1 MSEKTTK
8 KKSIGS
14 KFMGLFFEEEETSEK
29 NDKGTPPENSD
40 QSNTKPEG
48 QSAETATIPAPPINA
63 TIPPI
68 AGVID
73 AKFADFL
80 TKVIAD
86 NNLPGFDYYE
96 FKEALHNMKD
106 MNMSEQQK
114 YQSVFATLRS
124 AGLTK
129 EKLLETA
136 QHYVTVLETEGEK
149 FAKAS
154 EGETAKE
161 VTAREQKVTDLTTEN
176 QDLNQK
182 IQELSDKIQEN
193 QGHISTF
200 QGEISEEKTKIQQTV
215 NNFNKTQESL
225 IGKINS
231 DIQNITT
238 FIIEPTKPTK

>member
-8 KKSIGS
+8 KKEGIGS
-14 KFMGLFFEEEETSEK
+14 KVMGFFFEDETSD
-29 NDKGTPPENSD
+29 DKGTPPENSD
-40 QSNTKPEG
+40 QSSNTKPES
-48 QSAETATIPAPPINA
+48 QSTETVTIPAPPITA

-68 AGVID
+68 AGVVD
-73 AKFADFL
+73 PKFADFL
-80 TKVIAD
+80 SKVIAD
-86 NNLPGFDYYE
+86 NNLPGLDYFE
-96 FKEALHNMKD
+96 FKEALHNMQS
-106 MNMSEQQK
+106 MSMSQQQK
-114 YQSVFATLRS
+114 YEAVFATLSS

-136 QHYVTVLETEGEK
+136 GHYVTVLETEGEK

-161 VTAREQKVTDLTTEN
+161 VTAREQKVVNLTTEN
-176 QDLNQK
+176 ESLNKQ

-193 QGHISTF
+193 QGLISTF

-238 FIIEPTKPTK
+238 FITEPTKPTK